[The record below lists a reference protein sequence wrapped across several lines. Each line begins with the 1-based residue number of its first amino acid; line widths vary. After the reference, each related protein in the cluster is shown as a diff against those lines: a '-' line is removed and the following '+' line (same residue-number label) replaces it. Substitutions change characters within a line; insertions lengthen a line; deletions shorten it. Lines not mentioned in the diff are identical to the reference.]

1 MNIITPAIA
10 VAVVSLS
17 IASSSI
23 AEDKV
28 PLPQPTQE
36 VQIATTTVTI
46 EVQKTL
52 KDRLLESNLEERRS
66 IVLERIK
73 ELTKGTSVDP
83 IEVYSTVAKCENI
96 ALDTNLQSGHRY
108 KFSDPRRGIIIG
120 EQEKSFGLAMIHL
133 PDHPT
138 ISHAQATDP
147 EFALSWMVKEFEAG
161 RQSQWTCWTTLF
173 GVK

>member
-28 PLPQPTQE
+28 PLPPPTQE
-36 VQIATTTVTI
+36 VQATTTVTI

-73 ELTKGTSVDP
+73 ELTKGTSVNP
-83 IEVYSTVAKCENI
+83 IEVYSTIAKCENI
-96 ALDTNLQSGHRY
+96 GLNPDQQSGHRY
-108 KFSDPRRGIIIG
+108 KFSDPRRGIILG

-133 PDHPT
+133 PDHPS

-147 EFALSWMVKEFEAG
+147 EFALSWMVQEFEAG
-161 RQSQWTCWTTLF
+161 RQRQWTCWTSLY